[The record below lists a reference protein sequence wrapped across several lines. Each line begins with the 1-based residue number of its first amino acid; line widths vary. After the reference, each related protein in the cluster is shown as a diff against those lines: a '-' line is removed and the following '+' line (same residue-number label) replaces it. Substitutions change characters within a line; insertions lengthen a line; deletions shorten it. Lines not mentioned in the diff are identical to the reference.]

1 MREAEKAS
9 GRKPDPAMDAFLKA
23 QTLEG
28 GDESIV
34 TDYMLKLL
42 GLDVSYQIQ
51 TWKSFPQLL
60 LISWTRDPFV
70 TDREGGPISM
80 AILWTELSESISYF
94 LAL

>member
-1 MREAEKAS
+1 MLCQDVGRHGDADELSAMRDAEKAA

-42 GLDVSYQIQ
+42 GLDVSHHD
-51 TWKSFPQLL
+51 L
-60 LISWTRDPFV
+60 
-70 TDREGGPISM
+70 
-80 AILWTELSESISYF
+80 
-94 LAL
+94 

>member
-1 MREAEKAS
+1 MRDAEKAA

-42 GLDVSYQIQ
+42 GLDVSFYDNKFSCRVCKPSPLPYCPHFINAE
-51 TWKSFPQLL
+51 TGSFSHAHPVVE
-60 LISWTRDPFV
+60 R
-70 TDREGGPISM
+70 
-80 AILWTELSESISYF
+80 
-94 LAL
+94 